1 MSALTLA
8 AVHTKYSL
16 LETARVPIAVIGSLA
31 FPSLA
36 FCLFVLP
43 QRMVVDNPEFATAAV
58 ASMVVFAFM
67 SASLFSIG
75 IDLAEQRAKPWAP
88 YLRTLPGAPSARIAG
103 LMASTL
109 IVAAAAMV
117 PLLVIGA
124 LFTAAA
130 PQPADLLA
138 AIGLVIV
145 TAVPSALIGV
155 IIGTTC
161 GPKAAIA
168 VTQVA
173 MFVLAFG
180 GGLFLPPVMFPDWLD
195 VVSKLLPVRQARE
208 IVVGAALGTGAPLWA
223 LLGILVWTVV
233 LGVLAVWLYRR
244 DEGRRYR

>member
-8 AVHTKYSL
+8 AVHTKYNL

-31 FPSLA
+31 FPTLA

-43 QRMVVDNPEFATAAV
+43 QRVVVDSPEFATAAV

-109 IVAAAAMV
+109 IVATVAMV
-117 PLLVIGA
+117 PLLLIGA
-124 LFTAAA
+124 IFTAAA
-130 PQPADLLA
+130 PRPLDLLA
-138 AIGLVIV
+138 AIGFVIV

-173 MFVLAFG
+173 MFLLAFG

-195 VVSKLLPVRQARE
+195 AVSKLLPVRQARE
-208 IVVGAALGTGAPLWA
+208 IVVGAALGTGAPVWA
-223 LLGILVWTVV
+223 LIGILVWTVV

>member
-8 AVHTKYSL
+8 VVHTKFNL